1 MLKLRTVAITVA
13 LSATFVQAGE
23 VRNAITIRPATLN
36 DLEAIHTFTKNCFQK
51 DFKPIVAQTITTE
64 QKLNSFINKLIIR
77 HQGYCQDFLTKQS
90 NQEDYSII
98 VAHKTSVEKETPLI
112 GYCRF
117 FKQNAQTLQIGFI
130 GVDELYRKQGIAK
143 KFAFAAMNRFNGIT
157 ECIFSTFSNYNFIN
171 ELYSK
176 HDCTTTGTVLMDVV
190 TGKCPTDS
198 TDPDDLVT
206 LNNYSYT
213 IKK

>member
-1 MLKLRTVAITVA
+1 MKFVTTLTTYATILFV
-13 LSATFVQAGE
+13 LSAHCSE
-23 VRNAITIRPATLN
+23 VTIRLATHN

-64 QKLNSFINKLIIR
+64 EKVNSFINKLIVR
-77 HQGYCQDFLTKQS
+77 HQGYCENFLTKQS

-98 VAHKTSVEKETPLI
+98 IAHQTSGEKETPLI

-117 FKQNAQTLQIGFI
+117 FKKNAQALQIGFI

-143 KFAFAAMNRFNGIT
+143 KLAFAAMNKFNGIT
-157 ECIFSTFSNYNFIN
+157 ECVFRTFSNYDFIN

-176 HDCTTTGTVLMDVV
+176 HDCIKTGTILVDVV
-190 TGKCPTDS
+190 TGESPTDS

-206 LNNYSYT
+206 LSDWLFT
-213 IKK
+213 IQK